1 MEKKIRYGNLFA
13 FYGKLLTEKQYEMLY
28 YYYLNDYSMVEIA
41 ENIKI
46 SRQAV
51 YDTIKKSNKA
61 LDSYETKMELYGK
74 FKKIYDNSNLIIEK
88 AKKVLE
94 NEDNENKRNEI
105 YNIVKLATEIIQAND
120 N

>member
-41 ENIKI
+41 ENMKI

-51 YDTIKKSNKA
+51 YDAVRKSDKA
-61 LDSYETKMELYGK
+61 LDYYETKMGLYEK
-74 FKKIYDNSNLIIEK
+74 FKRISNYSNSIIENSK
-88 AKKVLE
+88 RVLE
-94 NEDNENKRNEI
+94 NENNEDKRNEV
-105 YNIVKLATEIIQAND
+105 YNIVKLATEIIQVND

>member
-41 ENIKI
+41 ENMKI

-51 YDTIKKSNKA
+51 YDAVRKSNKA
-61 LDSYETKMELYGK
+61 LDSYEPKMELYGK
-74 FKKIYDNSNLIIEK
+74 FKRISDYSNSIIEN
-88 AKKVLE
+88 AKRVLQNE
-94 NEDNENKRNEI
+94 NNEDKRNEV
-105 YNIVKLATEIIQAND
+105 YNIVKLATEIIQVND

>member
-41 ENIKI
+41 ENMKI

-51 YDTIKKSNKA
+51 YDAVRKSNKA
-61 LDSYETKMELYGK
+61 LDSYEIKMELYGK
-74 FKKIYDNSNLIIEK
+74 FKKIYDNSNAIIEN
-88 AKKVLE
+88 AKRVLE
-94 NEDNENKRNEI
+94 NDNYEDNRNEV

-120 N
+120 K